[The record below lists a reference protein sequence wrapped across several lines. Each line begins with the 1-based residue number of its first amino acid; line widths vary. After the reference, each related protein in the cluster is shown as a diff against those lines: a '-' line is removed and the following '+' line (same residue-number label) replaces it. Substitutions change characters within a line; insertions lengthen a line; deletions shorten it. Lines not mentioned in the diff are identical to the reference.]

1 MPIPSNTGYR
11 SRFALPL
18 GRDGQ
23 PLIYLTGNSLG
34 LMPLGAPGRVE
45 QVMDQW
51 ARLAV
56 EGHFS
61 GDDPWYTFHDQFR
74 EPMARVVG
82 ARADEVVVMNTLTVN
97 LHLMLATFWQPVPG
111 RTRIIM
117 EADAFPSDTYA
128 VESQVRARGLDPA
141 EVVVQLR
148 PRNGEHLLRTEDIEG
163 FLADEGGSVALVM
176 LPGVQYYTGQLLD
189 IERITAA
196 AHRAGARAGFDLAHA
211 VGNVPLA
218 LHDWNVDF
226 AVWCTYKYLN
236 AGPGAIAAAFVHE
249 RHGNDPELPRLAGWW
264 GNDPAT
270 RFRMHLN
277 PHFIPRQGAEGWAA
291 SNPPILAMAPL
302 LASLEIF
309 DEATMP
315 ALRRQS
321 VALTGVLEAGL
332 REAAGD
338 RMTILTPSDPG
349 ARGCQLSLLV
359 PNHSRA
365 IFDDLRASGVVAD
378 YRQPDVIR
386 MAPVPLYN
394 TVEEMG
400 EVVAHFRAALD
411 RS

>member
-1 MPIPSNTGYR
+1 MTFEPLTGYR
-11 SRFALPL
+11 SRFALPR
-18 GRDGQ
+18 GQDGE

-34 LMPLGAPGRVE
+34 LMPLSAPAKVE

-61 GDDPWYTFHDQFR
+61 GSDPWYTFHDQFR

-82 ARADEVVVMNTLTVN
+82 ARPGEVVVMNTLTVN
-97 LHLMLATFWQPVPG
+97 LHLMLATFWQPAPG
-111 RTRIIM
+111 RTRIVI

-128 VESQVRARGLDPA
+128 VESHVQARGFDPA
-141 EVVVQLR
+141 VVVVQLR
-148 PRNGEHLLRTEDIEG
+148 PRAGEHLLRTEDIEA
-163 FLADEGGSVALVM
+163 FLSDEGDSVALVM
-176 LPGVQYYTGQLLD
+176 LPGVQYFTGQLLD

-211 VGNVPLA
+211 AGNVPLA

-249 RHGNDPELPRLAGWW
+249 RHGNDRDLPRLAGWW
-264 GNDPAT
+264 GNDPTT

-277 PHFIPRQGAEGWAA
+277 QHFVPRPGAEGWAA

-309 DEATMP
+309 DEVGMP

-321 VALTGVLEAGL
+321 LALTGALEAGL
-332 REAAGD
+332 RAAAGE
-338 RMTILTPSDPG
+338 RTRILTPSDPE
-349 ARGCQLSLLV
+349 AHGCQLSVLV
-359 PNHSRA
+359 PESSRA
-365 IFDDLRASGVVAD
+365 VFDHLRASGVVAD

-386 MAPVPLYN
+386 LAPVPLYN
-394 TVEEMG
+394 TIEEMHQ
-400 EVVAHFRAALD
+400 VATHISAALEGQ
-411 RS
+411 

>member
-1 MPIPSNTGYR
+1 MTAQALDFR
-11 SRFALPL
+11 SRFALPVGSD
-18 GRDGQ
+18 GR

-34 LMPLGAPGRVE
+34 LMPLSAPARVG
-45 QVMDQW
+45 QILDQW

-61 GDDPWYTFHDQFR
+61 GVDPWYTYHDQFR

-82 ARADEVVVMNTLTVN
+82 ARAGEVVVMNTLTVN

-111 RTRIIM
+111 RTRIVI

-128 VESQVRARGLDPA
+128 VESHVQARGFDPA
-141 EVVVQLR
+141 EVVVRLG
-148 PRNGEHLLRTEDIEG
+148 PPGGESLLRTEDLEG

-176 LPGVQYYTGQLLD
+176 LPGVQYFTGQWLD
-189 IERITAA
+189 IERMTTA

-211 VGNVPLA
+211 AGNVPLA

-249 RHGNDPELPRLAGWW
+249 RHGNDPGLPRLAGWW

-277 PHFIPRQGAEGWAA
+277 RHFVPRPGAEGWAA

-309 DEATMP
+309 DEAGMP
-315 ALRRQS
+315 ALRRKS
-321 VALTGVLEAGL
+321 LTLTGALEAGL
-332 REAAGD
+332 RAAAGD
-338 RMTILTPSDPG
+338 RATILTPSDPE
-349 ARGCQLSLLV
+349 ARGCQLSVRV
-359 PNHSRA
+359 PEHSRA
-365 IFDDLRASGVVAD
+365 VFDHLRACGVVAD

-386 MAPVPLYN
+386 LAPVPLYN
-394 TVEEMG
+394 TIEEMHQ
-400 EVVAHFRAALD
+400 VATYFAAALE
-411 RS
+411 SP

>member
-1 MPIPSNTGYR
+1 MTAQPLDFR

-18 GRDGQ
+18 GSDGR

-34 LMPLGAPGRVE
+34 LMPLRAPARVE

-61 GDDPWYTFHDQFR
+61 GGDPWYTYHDQFR

-82 ARADEVVVMNTLTVN
+82 ARPGEVVVMNTLTVN

-111 RTRIIM
+111 RTRIVI

-128 VESQVRARGLDPA
+128 VESHVQARGFDPA

-148 PRNGEHLLRTEDIEG
+148 PRTGEDLLRTEDIEG
-163 FLADEGGSVALVM
+163 FLADEGESVALVM
-176 LPGVQYYTGQLLD
+176 LPGVQYFTGQRLD

-211 VGNVPLA
+211 AGNVPLA

-249 RHGNDPELPRLAGWW
+249 RHGNDRDLPRLAGWW

-277 PHFIPRQGAEGWAA
+277 PHFVPRPGAEGWAA

-302 LASLEIF
+302 LASLELF
-309 DEATMP
+309 DEAGMP

-321 VALTGVLEAGL
+321 LALTGALEAGL
-332 REAAGD
+332 RAAAGD
-338 RMTILTPSDPG
+338 RATILTPADPE
-349 ARGCQLSLLV
+349 ARGCQLSVLV
-359 PNHSRA
+359 PENSRA
-365 IFDDLRASGVVAD
+365 VFDHLRASGVVAD

-386 MAPVPLYN
+386 LAPVPLYN
-394 TVEEMG
+394 TLEEMHQ
-400 EVVAHFRAALD
+400 VARHFSAALND
-411 RS
+411 T

>member
-1 MPIPSNTGYR
+1 MTAQPLDFR
-11 SRFALPL
+11 SRFALPV
-18 GRDGQ
+18 GTDGT

-34 LMPLGAPGRVE
+34 LMPLSAPARVG

-61 GDDPWYTFHDQFR
+61 GDDPWYTCHDQFR

-82 ARADEVVVMNTLTVN
+82 ARPGEVVVMNTLTVN
-97 LHLMLATFWQPVPG
+97 LHLMLASFWRPVPG
-111 RTRIIM
+111 RTRIVM

-128 VESQVRARGLDPA
+128 VESHVQARGFDPA
-141 EVVVQLR
+141 AVVVQLR
-148 PRNGEHLLRTEDIEG
+148 PRAGEHLLRTEDIEG

-189 IERITAA
+189 MERIAAA
-196 AHRAGARAGFDLAHA
+196 AHRAGARVGFDLAHA
-211 VGNVPLA
+211 AGNVPLA

-249 RHGNDPELPRLAGWW
+249 RHGNNPDLPRLAGWW

-277 PHFIPRQGAEGWAA
+277 PHFIPRPGAEGWAS

-309 DEATMP
+309 DEAGMP
-315 ALRRQS
+315 ALRQQS
-321 VALTGVLEAGL
+321 LALTGALEAGL
-332 REAAGD
+332 HAAAEG
-338 RMTILTPSDPG
+338 RITILTPADPE

-359 PNHSRA
+359 PRNSRGV
-365 IFDDLRASGVVAD
+365 FDRLRAAGVVAD
-378 YRQPDVIR
+378 FRQPDVIR

-394 TVEEMG
+394 TIEEMG
-400 EVVAHFRAALD
+400 QVVTHFRAALD
-411 RS
+411 GP